1 MKRLTALLLTIVTLV
16 SLCLSTASALPIDQM
31 EGVKPYGQLVE
42 VNGKKMN
49 VAVLGEEN
57 KPTLLLIP
65 GQSEISSYY
74 GFSNLM
80 KILQKKYRVVMID
93 YFGFG
98 LSDVTDAPRTS
109 ENFADE
115 IHTVVQKL
123 GIRRY
128 VLLAHS
134 MGGIYSLTHAVKYP
148 DEVQG
153 FIGIDTSTPG
163 MEGGLEVHSE
173 TLTEA
178 SIPDLP
184 DVDEEAA
191 EQYRLIARY
200 TMNNPNMV
208 DEDAHA
214 SVNLKDAETKRFPAG
229 MRGLYLL
236 ATQSDEDMELRRESF
251 EAWYQEMYKD
261 FKDNKGVTEEDLK
274 QLPRIARSW
283 TGQHIDLHEDPA
295 DAQTEMIEGSHVM
308 YQTQYRRIAERRDAF
323 MQSLGE

>member
-1 MKRLTALLLTIVTLV
+1 
-16 SLCLSTASALPIDQM
+16 
-31 EGVKPYGQLVE
+31 
-42 VNGKKMN
+42 MN

-65 GQSEISSYY
+65 GRARSHPTAVQQFDEDPA
-74 GFSNLM
+74 
-80 KILQKKYRVVMID
+80 KKYRVVMID

-163 MEGGLEVHSE
+163 WKAGWRCTR

-214 SVNLKDAETKRFPAG
+214 SVNLKDAETK
-229 MRGLYLL
+229 
-236 ATQSDEDMELRRESF
+236 
-251 EAWYQEMYKD
+251 
-261 FKDNKGVTEEDLK
+261 
-274 QLPRIARSW
+274 
-283 TGQHIDLHEDPA
+283 
-295 DAQTEMIEGSHVM
+295 GS
-308 YQTQYRRIAERRDAF
+308 RRDARIV
-323 MQSLGE
+323 SSGHAKR